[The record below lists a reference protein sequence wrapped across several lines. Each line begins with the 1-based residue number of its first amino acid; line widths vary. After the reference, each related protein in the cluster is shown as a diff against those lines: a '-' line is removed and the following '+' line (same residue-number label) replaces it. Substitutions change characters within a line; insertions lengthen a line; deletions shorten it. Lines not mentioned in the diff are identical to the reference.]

1 MCARGGGS
9 SPRASMR
16 RRENQCVTES
26 CREVDAVVV
35 GAGFA
40 GLYAHHRLRQL
51 GLTLRGYEA
60 AADVGGTWWWNRYP
74 GARCDVESMDYCYS
88 FSPELEQEWTWSER
102 YATQPEILRYVNHV
116 ADRFDLRR
124 DVRFETRVSAAVWDE
139 AAQRWHIV
147 TDRGERVSAQFCIM
161 AVGCLSAAKRPEVEG
176 VDTFRGPTFHTGQWP
191 HEGVDFTGMH
201 VGVIGTG
208 SSGIQSIPLIAQ
220 QAAHLTVFQRTPNFT
235 MPAKNAPLDLA
246 SVRARKARYRE
257 HRQAMRESRAGVLV
271 PAPEESALRVDAE
284 ARQARYESAWESG
297 TLYGMVAAFND
308 LLVDRDAN
316 ETAAEFARAR
326 IGDIVD
332 DPEVAERLS
341 PRNHP
346 FGTKRPC
353 LDTGYYATYNRD
365 NVTLVDVR
373 STPIVEI
380 TPTGIRTTSDEHP
393 LDAIVFATGF
403 DAMTGPLLGPD
414 ITGVGGRSL
423 REKWAAGP
431 RTFLGIATAGFPNLF
446 TVTGPGSPSVLVNMA
461 VAIEQHVEWIA
472 DCIAYMRER
481 GLASID
487 ATVEAEDTWVDH
499 VNQVASHTL
508 FPTANS
514 WYMGANVPGKPR
526 VFMPYIGG
534 FPRYTETCD
543 TVAADGYRGFTLKE
557 RGADPH
563 ATKFDNSSAAN
574 FGPRERRR
582 SSW

>member
-1 MCARGGGS
+1 
-9 SPRASMR
+9 
-16 RRENQCVTES
+16 
-26 CREVDAVVV
+26 
-35 GAGFA
+35 
-40 GLYAHHRLRQL
+40 
-51 GLTLRGYEA
+51 
-60 AADVGGTWWWNRYP
+60 
-74 GARCDVESMDYCYS
+74 
-88 FSPELEQEWTWSER
+88 
-102 YATQPEILRYVNHV
+102 
-116 ADRFDLRR
+116 
-124 DVRFETRVSAAVWDE
+124 
-139 AAQRWHIV
+139 
-147 TDRGERVSAQFCIM
+147 
-161 AVGCLSAAKRPEVEG
+161 
-176 VDTFRGPTFHTGQWP
+176 
-191 HEGVDFTGMH
+191 
-201 VGVIGTG
+201 
-208 SSGIQSIPLIAQ
+208 
-220 QAAHLTVFQRTPNFT
+220 
-235 MPAKNAPLDLA
+235 
-246 SVRARKARYRE
+246 
-257 HRQAMRESRAGVLV
+257 MRESRAGVVV
-271 PAPEESALRVDAE
+271 PAPEESALSVDAD
-284 ARQARYESAWESG
+284 ARQARFASAWESG

-316 ETAAEFARAR
+316 ETAADFARTR
-326 IGDIVD
+326 IRDIVD

-380 TPTGIRTTSDEHP
+380 TSTGARTTTDEYA

-414 ITGVGGRSL
+414 ITGVGGMSL
-423 REKWAAGP
+423 REKWVAGP

-472 DCIAYMRER
+472 DCIAYLRAR
-481 GLASID
+481 SLASID

-499 VNQVASHTL
+499 VNQVAGYTL

-543 TVAADGYRGFTLKE
+543 TVAADGYRGFTLTPSTAHQAP
-557 RGADPH
+557 GA
-563 ATKFDNSSAAN
+563 SLSAR
-574 FGPRERRR
+574 P
-582 SSW
+582 

>member
-1 MCARGGGS
+1 
-9 SPRASMR
+9 MR
-16 RRENQCVTES
+16 RRENQCVTEP

-35 GAGFA
+35 GAGLA

-124 DVRFETRVSAAVWDE
+124 DVRFETRVSAAAWDE

-147 TDRGERVSAQFCIM
+147 TDHGERVSAQFCIM

-220 QAAHLTVFQRTPNFT
+220 QATHLTVFQRTPNFT
-235 MPAKNAPLDLA
+235 MPAKNAPLDPA
-246 SVRARKARYRE
+246 SVSVRKARYRE

-271 PAPEESALRVDAE
+271 PAPGESALRVDAE

-543 TVAADGYRGFTLKE
+543 TVAADGYRGFTFKE

-563 ATKFDNSSAAN
+563 APKFDNSSAAN